1 MENLGFLLL
10 ALLVME
16 LRSDKYF
23 SRTVGWVHVIHQV
36 TEYLHLSIPWK
47 NQGRSWLSS
56 GLVRLWEAYA
66 FLLRSLAWLVNKS
79 LCFGMKCWNMPIPWC
94 ASLHAQSWCG
104 ASFQAGAL
112 HSFWLEAHTDSLTGK
127 CLDYV
132 VLRLYAIWVKLN
144 EQHLWHIVFFV
155 FFGMNEWN

>member
-1 MENLGFLLL
+1 MRSLRLL
-10 ALLVME
+10 AA
-16 LRSDKYF
+16 F
-23 SRTVGWVHVIHQV
+23 SCLIGQQIAVFWD
-36 TEYLHLSIPWK
+36 E
-47 NQGRSWLSS
+47 
-56 GLVRLWEAYA
+56 
-66 FLLRSLAWLVNKS
+66 
-79 LCFGMKCWNMPIPWC
+79 CWNMPIPWC

-144 EQHLWHIVFFV
+144 EQHLWHIVFFFV
-155 FFGMNEWN
+155 FLEWMNGIRVLWGFFMSISFWIYDSVIVNKITKCKGMHKYLQFNMKILQSMGPWVIFKL